1 MTSFW
6 NKLTHLIKGVANDT
20 TQKQRVQVPAKDA
33 AMAKIA
39 AGMAAMTREEEVD
52 CEAVYAL
59 MDEYAELV
67 QIGKDVK
74 SLMPKVD
81 HHLSMCS
88 GCCEEY
94 EILRSIIE
102 AHDSETESS

>member
-1 MTSFW
+1 MTSIW

-20 TQKQRVQVPAKDA
+20 SQQQPIQITAKEA

-39 AGMAAMTREEEVD
+39 AGMAAMTREEEVG
-52 CEAVYAL
+52 CESVYEI

-67 QIGKDVK
+67 QSGKDVK

-88 GCCEEY
+88 GCCEEF

-102 AHDSETESS
+102 AHDSETELS